1 MDYSKDTLIT
11 EAGMRILKDRYLTDS
26 ETSPQQAFKRVVD
39 TYSDDSTMADR
50 MYKYVSNLWFM
61 FATPILTNSGTKR
74 GMPISCFLNYVP
86 DSREGLTEHYTENAW
101 LASVG
106 GGIGGYWGHVRSD

>member
-50 MYKYVSNLWFM
+50 MYKYVSN
-61 FATPILTNSGTKR
+61 
-74 GMPISCFLNYVP
+74 
-86 DSREGLTEHYTENAW
+86 
-101 LASVG
+101 
-106 GGIGGYWGHVRSD
+106 